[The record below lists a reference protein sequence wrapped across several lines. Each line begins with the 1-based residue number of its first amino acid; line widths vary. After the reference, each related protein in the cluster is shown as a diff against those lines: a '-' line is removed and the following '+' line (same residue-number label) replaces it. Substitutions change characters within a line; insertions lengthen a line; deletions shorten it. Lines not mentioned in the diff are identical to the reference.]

1 MKLFIALIFSVIF
14 YCQALLP
21 QTSNQIAWQ
30 SDGKENV
37 IDVTISEVSDN
48 QDDPAYKIYKEGY
61 NLILEE
67 KWDEARKIFTQ
78 VKSKYPQS
86 DYVDDAQYWSA
97 YAAKHTS
104 IKKAVDEYSKFI
116 KNYPDSKYY
125 DDAVADLAELKKE
138 RSEIIKK
145 LIVKGNARVYVTQN
159 GLLMNEGT
167 QRMYIGEDGV
177 VLGDGPES
185 LVVDKHGITIS
196 GDGRNFRYSYGFTP
210 QARTFER
217 AMKLYTGRLNRI
229 RFKGRTPV
237 PFPASK
243 LNKDEDIDPETRLK
257 IEALYS
263 LGEAKEDEKSF
274 QVLKEVALN
283 TKKPR
288 QLREAAL
295 EALSD
300 IKKHDVIP
308 VYVDIVKND
317 TSEDMQIFAID
328 YINQSDRDKNKTIS
342 ILVNLFDTLPKQ
354 RREQRQM
361 IFYSIA
367 DIGNDR
373 AIDFL
378 ADVARHDENYDMRR
392 DAIYYLGSIGGEK
405 ARCALFEILKE
416 K

>member
-1 MKLFIALIFSVIF
+1 MKLFILLIFSIIF
-14 YCQALLP
+14 CSQALLP
-21 QTSNQIAWQ
+21 QASNQNAGQ
-30 SDGKENV
+30 SDEKDNLTDM
-37 IDVTISEVSDN
+37 IISEVSDN

-67 KWDEARKIFTQ
+67 KWNEARKIFAQ
-78 VKSKYPQS
+78 VTSNYPQS

-97 YAAKHTS
+97 YAAKHTNA
-104 IKKAVDEYSKFI
+104 KKAVDEYSKFI
-116 KNYPDSKYY
+116 KNYLDSKYY

-138 RSEIIKK
+138 RSEVIKK
-145 LIVKGNARVYVTQN
+145 LTVKGDARVYVTQN
-159 GLLMNEGT
+159 GLLMNEGV

-177 VLGDGPES
+177 VLGEGPES

-196 GDGRNFRYSYGFTP
+196 GEGRSFRYSYGFAP
-210 QARTFER
+210 QSRTFER

-229 RFKGRTPV
+229 RLKGRTLV
-237 PFPASK
+237 PIRAQKINESK
-243 LNKDEDIDPETRLK
+243 DIDPEIRLK

-274 QVLKEVALN
+274 QVLKGVALN
-283 TKKPR
+283 YKQPR

-295 EALSD
+295 EALSEF
-300 IKKHDVIP
+300 KKLDVIP
-308 VYVDIVKND
+308 IYVDIVKND
-317 TSEDMQIFAID
+317 TSEDMQIYAID
-328 YINQSDRDKNKTIS
+328 YINQSDRGKNKTIS
-342 ILVNLFDTLPKQ
+342 ILINLFDTLPKQ
-354 RREQRQM
+354 RHEQRQM

-378 ADVARHDENYDMRR
+378 SDIAHRDENYEMRR

-405 ARCALFEILKE
+405 ARTALFEILKE

>member
-14 YCQALLP
+14 YCQALLS

-30 SDGKENV
+30 LDGNENIV
-37 IDVTISEVSDN
+37 GVTISEVSDN

-61 NLILEE
+61 SLILEE

-78 VKSKYPQS
+78 IKSNYPQS

-97 YAAKHTS
+97 YAAKHTNT
-104 IKKAVDEYSKFI
+104 KKAVDEYSKFI

-138 RSEIIKK
+138 RSEVIKK
-145 LIVKGNARVYVTQN
+145 LTVKGNARVYVTQN
-159 GLLMNEGT
+159 GVLMNEGT

-177 VLGDGPES
+177 VLGEGPES
-185 LVVDKHGITIS
+185 LVVDKRGITIS
-196 GDGRNFRYSYGFTP
+196 GDGRSFRYSYGFAP

-229 RFKGRTPV
+229 HFKGRTPS
-237 PFPASK
+237 PFPTQKINQSG
-243 LNKDEDIDPETRLK
+243 DIDPETRLK

-283 TKKPR
+283 TKKPH

-308 VYVDIVKND
+308 IYVDIVKND

-328 YINQSDRDKNKTIS
+328 YINQTDRDKNKTIS
-342 ILVNLFDTLPKQ
+342 ILINLFDTLPKQ

-378 ADVARHDENYDMRR
+378 ADVAHRDENYEMRR

-405 ARCALFEILKE
+405 ARTALFEILKE